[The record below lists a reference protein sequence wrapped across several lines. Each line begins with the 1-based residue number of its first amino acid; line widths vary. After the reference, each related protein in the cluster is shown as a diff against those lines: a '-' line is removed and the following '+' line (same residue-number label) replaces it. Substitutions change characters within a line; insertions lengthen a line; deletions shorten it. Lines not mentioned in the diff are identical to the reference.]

1 LFYHFNLNHPL
12 IFFALAKKNI
22 TAGSPRAQVNNKFY
36 KHRKNKA
43 ERVRKK
49 VSFG

>member
-12 IFFALAKKNI
+12 IFLQKKKYI